1 MYNTRYYAAV
11 IVELFEDLLINNDIT
26 IPCPEGDQNYL
37 NKAVPIHGPVY
48 SDMLDSVERIIVQM
62 LICNGVPR
70 RDILD
75 RTSPEF
81 KKDYPKVKEEK
92 HNASY

>member
-1 MYNTRYYAAV
+1 MYNTRYYAAA
-11 IVELFEDLLINNDIT
+11 IVELFEDLLTSNDIT
-26 IPCPEGDQNYL
+26 IPCLEGNQNYFD
-37 NKAVPIHGPVY
+37 KHPIHGLVY

-62 LICNGVPR
+62 LINNGVPR

-75 RTSPEF
+75 RTSSEF

-92 HNASY
+92 HNESH